1 MFFQWFQRQFQSQQR
16 LVILDDIFPH
26 LLSAFRVAEY
36 NAYLETFPNAVVYS
50 TAATFPMI
58 AETRSLPEVI
68 HEYEQH
74 YPSLKGRVLPMD
86 VGAKLTAGLI
96 YMIFINNAFTFIDAI
111 EQSQIPFIFTLYPGG
126 GLQLDDEICDAKLSR
141 VCASPY
147 LRKVITTQKITHHYL
162 LDRQFCRADQVELI
176 YGGVLPTEKLTQNM
190 PKRKRYLREKQTF
203 DICFVA
209 YKYIEKGVDKG
220 YDLFLEVAHQL
231 VLTGANDGSDVR
243 FHVVGNFD
251 ESDIDVSQIRHK
263 IHFYGTQHTNFF
275 PQFYAEMDLIL
286 SPNVPFVFRAGGF
299 DGFPTGSCAEAGLS
313 GVAVFCTDL
322 LEQNPGFKDR
332 QEIVIISRDVQ
343 EITQIV
349 SDYYHNPEQLYKLAK
364 KGKQA
369 FQKAFQP
376 RSQIAPRLKLLSES
390 LQQISSE

>member
-36 NAYLETFPNAVVYS
+36 NAYLERFPNAVVYS

-58 AETRSLPEVI
+58 SETRSLLEVI

-74 YPSLKGRVLPMD
+74 YPNLKERVLPME
-86 VGAKLTAGLI
+86 VGTKLTADLI

-126 GLQLDDEICDAKLSR
+126 GLQLDDEICDAKLNR
-141 VCASPY
+141 VCSSPY
-147 LRKVITTQKITHHYL
+147 LRKVITTQKVTHQYL
-162 LDRQFCRADQVELI
+162 LDKQFCCADQVELI
-176 YGGVLPTEKLTQNM
+176 YGGVLPTERLMQNM

-209 YKYIEKGVDKG
+209 YKYIERGIDKG
-220 YDLFLEVAHQL
+220 YDLFLEVAHRL
-231 VLTGANDGSDVR
+231 VQQGSHNGSDIR
-243 FHVVGNFD
+243 FHIVGNFD
-251 ESDIDVSQIRHK
+251 ESDIDVSQIRNK
-263 IHFYGTQHTNFF
+263 ICFYGAQHTDFF
-275 PQFYAEMDLIL
+275 PNFYAEMDLIL

-322 LEQNPGFKDR
+322 LNQNPGFKDR
-332 QEIVIISRDVQ
+332 QEIVIIPRDVQ
-343 EITQIV
+343 EITQIIC
-349 SDYYHNPEQLYKLAK
+349 YYYRNSEQLYKLAQ
-364 KGKQA
+364 KGQQVFQRA
-369 FQKAFQP
+369 FHP

-390 LQQISSE
+390 LQQISFE